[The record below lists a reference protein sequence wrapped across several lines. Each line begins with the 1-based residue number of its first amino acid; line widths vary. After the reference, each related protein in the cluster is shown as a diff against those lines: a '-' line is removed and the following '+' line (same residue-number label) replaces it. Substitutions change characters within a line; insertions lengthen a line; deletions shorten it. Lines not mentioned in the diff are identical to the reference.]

1 MLDKKN
7 IENYIHEINQTLN
20 NNFNIINDC
29 NKVCKLTNYQLNNI
43 EIERKK
49 IIYETLQEILDR
61 NNMQN
66 IENKIKQLSKFVS

>member
-20 NNFNIINDC
+20 NNFNKINDC
-29 NKVCKLTNYQLNNI
+29 KNVCKLTNYQLNNI

-49 IIYETLQEILDR
+49 IIYETLHEILVR

-66 IENKIKQLSKFVS
+66 IENKIKQLSKFVI